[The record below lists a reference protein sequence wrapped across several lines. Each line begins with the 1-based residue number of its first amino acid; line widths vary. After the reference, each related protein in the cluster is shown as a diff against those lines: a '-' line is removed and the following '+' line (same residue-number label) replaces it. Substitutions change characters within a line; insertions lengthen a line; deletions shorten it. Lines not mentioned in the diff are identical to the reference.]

1 MPRADGAAAV
11 LAGYASY
18 SGFDASIAHRATAG
32 FDGGMRVRLVRAPR
46 RVAAVASFLVL
57 SVGCLAGCTADRAA
71 NDPGSLGRPTIGPDQ
86 TTVRVLQMNLCNSG
100 RAECYTGRAVSMA
113 SALIH
118 QDRPGMVSLNEVCQD
133 DVRVLKQ
140 AMSATFS
147 TGAVAS
153 AFRPAGDRPTG
164 SPVRCQNGQQF
175 GDGVVV
181 VVPPPAVAVRSYSG
195 VFPVQDPDD
204 PEERGWVCVDLATRF
219 SACTTHTASRNTT
232 IALHQC
238 RYLLDSAVPRISR
251 RDGGDPIILGADLN
265 LAARG
270 SPSPQSCLPSGY
282 QRTDDDAL
290 QDVVVS
296 PGVRLRSHSAIDMHG
311 TTDHPGLL
319 VDVVLPR
326 R

>member
-1 MPRADGAAAV
+1 
-11 LAGYASY
+11 
-18 SGFDASIAHRATAG
+18 
-32 FDGGMRVRLVRAPR
+32 MRVRLVRAPR
-46 RVAAVASFLVL
+46 RVAAVACFLVF
-57 SVGCLAGCTADRAA
+57 SVGCLVGCDADRAA
-71 NDPGSLGRPTIGPDQ
+71 NDPTSLGRPAVGPDQ
-86 TTVRVLQMNLCNSG
+86 TTVRVLQMNLCDSG
-100 RAECYTGRAVSMA
+100 RADCYSGGRAVSMA

-118 QDRPGMVSLNEVCQD
+118 QDRPDMVSLNEVCQD

-140 AMSATFS
+140 AMSATFPAA
-147 TGAVAS
+147 AVAS
-153 AFRPAGDRPTG
+153 AFRPAEDRPTG

-181 VVPPPAVAVRSYSG
+181 VVRPPAVGVRSDSG

-204 PEERGWVCVDLATRF
+204 PEERVWVCIDLATRF

-238 RYLLDSAVPRISR
+238 RYLLGSPVPRISR

-296 PGVRLRSHSAIDMHG
+296 PGVGLRSHSAIDMHG

-326 R
+326 H